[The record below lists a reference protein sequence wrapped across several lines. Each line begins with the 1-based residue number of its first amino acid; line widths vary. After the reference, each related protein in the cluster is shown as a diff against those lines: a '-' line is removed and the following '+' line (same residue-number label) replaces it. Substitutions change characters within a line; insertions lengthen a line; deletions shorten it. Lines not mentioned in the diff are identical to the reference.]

1 MNTFIMNVIRFS
13 KNWIGGNRCVVFP
26 THSFF
31 ETLYCKLGVSMDQDK
46 NLISKKVYEFE
57 QTLKISSI
65 LSQFLIF

>member
-1 MNTFIMNVIRFS
+1 M
-13 KNWIGGNRCVVFP
+13 
-26 THSFF
+26 
-31 ETLYCKLGVSMDQDK
+31 DK